1 MKNLLVILKSPFGT
15 AGSLQ
20 RKLTVNILTALLL
33 TICMSVTVLI
43 WEFFEHLEENQEEA
57 LHAEAK
63 EILIQIDPNL
73 ANLGF
78 NPQALRFRGVEGVY
92 RYTIFG
98 PEGHAV
104 VGGENTADLREKI
117 AQLAIGQAT
126 EIEVPN
132 ARRGLALCGLTEGQR
147 YCVLVSAYMP
157 STDRSMLHTIWH
169 EVKEQTQWILL
180 GSFIVFASAVGAVR
194 LSLSSLDKV
203 RREALEIRP
212 DAQDGRLS
220 ANDLPAELVPLALAV
235 NTAFA
240 RLQQGYKAQRAFAAN
255 VAHEVRTPLA
265 VLHSSVDTIR
275 DIAIRESLKQDVIRL
290 EAIFE
295 QLVDLARADALMPE
309 AFSGVELCR
318 LARQVSGARA
328 MEALKAGKM
337 MAVTGADNVTV
348 AGHEGLLGI
357 ALDNLVRNALKHSPA
372 GSEVEIDVQE
382 HPPGLRVLDRGPGV
396 APEDREAIFEPFHR
410 GRRPSGDGSG
420 IGLTIV
426 RAVAAS
432 HGADVRVE
440 DRPGGG
446 SIFSIIFK
454 Q

>member
-1 MKNLLVILKSPFGT
+1 
-15 AGSLQ
+15 
-20 RKLTVNILTALLL
+20 
-33 TICMSVTVLI
+33 
-43 WEFFEHLEENQEEA
+43 
-57 LHAEAK
+57 
-63 EILIQIDPNL
+63 
-73 ANLGF
+73 
-78 NPQALRFRGVEGVY
+78 
-92 RYTIFG
+92 
-98 PEGHAV
+98 
-104 VGGENTADLREKI
+104 
-117 AQLAIGQAT
+117 
-126 EIEVPN
+126 
-132 ARRGLALCGLTEGQR
+132 
-147 YCVLVSAYMP
+147 
-157 STDRSMLHTIWH
+157 MLHTIWH